1 MTLKGKRAAIYSRIS
16 KDRDGRALGVGRQE
30 VASRELAKSLGYEVA
45 HALVD
50 NDISASFATSKRR
63 PGYDELVRLIE
74 AGEVDAVICWDTD
87 RLHRRPLELEHYIA
101 ACGVDGGIPT
111 HTVNAGD
118 LDLSTSSGR
127 MLARIKGSVAA
138 GESEKMSERI
148 RAQKQDARVNG
159 RPLGGPVPLGW
170 VKGDKPGTFKPD
182 PDVAPALAEA
192 TARIARGESLTSVTK
207 WIAGK
212 GVRGRRRNYSSPT
225 EGAQRASWDELGPI
239 MSATTV
245 RGLLVRPANVGLQEH
260 EGRAYTG
267 RYPAIVDA
275 EDYATAR
282 AALQT
287 KRGASTGGGR
297 RKHLLSGVARC
308 WCGETI
314 VGVNPQQYACRVQR
328 RQAGRVQG
336 GHAYRRTGPLDQYVR
351 EVVAAYLGRAD
362 VGQQVTAEARKRS
375 TRTAREAA
383 RTALH
388 ELEERKRTLV
398 RLFAAGTIGE
408 AQLVDG
414 TTDLDHQIRA
424 AEVTLRAQG
433 GNRTVS
439 RIMRAASPG
448 QAFLDAPVD
457 QQRTVIGEL
466 FRVDIEQGDGVGGRR
481 FRTELIHITPKGDE
495 DR

>member
-1 MTLKGKRAAIYSRIS
+1 MILKGKRAAIYSRIS

-30 VASRELAKSLGYEVA
+30 GACRDLARELGYEVA

-50 NDISASFATSKRR
+50 NDISASFATSRSR
-63 PGYDELVRLIE
+63 PGYDELVRLIKG
-74 AGEVDAVICWDTD
+74 GEVDAVLCWDTD

-170 VKGDKPGTFKPD
+170 VKGSKPGTFKPD
-182 PDVAPALAEA
+182 PEVAPALAEA
-192 TARIARGESLTSVTK
+192 TARIGRGESLTSVTK
-207 WIAGK
+207 RIADQ
-212 GVRGRRRNYSSPT
+212 GVRGKRRNYSSPKD
-225 EGAQRASWDELGPI
+225 GPQRASWDELGPI
-239 MSATTV
+239 MSASTV

-260 EGRAYTG
+260 DGRTYQG

-275 EDYATAR
+275 DDYATAR

-287 KRGASTGGGR
+287 KRGASTGSGR
-297 RKHLLSGVARC
+297 RRHLLSGVAHC
-308 WCGETI
+308 WCGESMI
-314 VGVNPQQYACRVQR
+314 GVNPQQYACRVQR
-328 RQAGRVQG
+328 RQAGRVQA
-336 GHAYRRTGPLDQYVR
+336 GHAYRRTAPLDEYVR
-351 EVVAAYLGRAD
+351 SVVAAYLDRAD
-362 VGQQVTAEARKRS
+362 VDQQVITEARKRRS
-375 TRTAREAA
+375 RSARDSAREA
-383 RTALH
+383 LS
-388 ELEERKRTLV
+388 ELEDRKRTLA

-414 TTDLDHQIRA
+414 TTELDHEIRQ
-424 AEVTLRAQG
+424 AEVTLRAAG

-439 RIMRAASPG
+439 RIMRATSPG
-448 QAFLDAPVD
+448 RAFLDAPVD
-457 QQRTVIGEL
+457 QQRTLIGEL

-481 FRTELIHITPKGDE
+481 FRTELIHVTPKGE
-495 DR
+495 QA

>member
-30 VASRELAKSLGYEVA
+30 AACRELAQSLGYEVT

-74 AGEVDAVICWDTD
+74 GGEVDAVICWDTD

-101 ACGVDGGIPT
+101 ACGVDGGTPT

-170 VKGDKPGTFKPD
+170 IKGDKPGTFEPD
-182 PDVAPALAEA
+182 PEVAPVLAEA
-192 TARIARGESLTSVTK
+192 TARIARGQSLTSVSQ
-207 WIAGK
+207 WIADQ
-212 GVRGRRRNYSSPT
+212 GVRGRRRNYSSPK
-225 EGAQRASWDELGPI
+225 EGPQRATWDELGPI
-239 MSATTV
+239 MSTSTV
-245 RGLLVRPANVGLQEH
+245 KGLLVRPANVGLQEH
-260 EGRAYTG
+260 DGRAYTG

-287 KRGASTGGGR
+287 KRSGPAGGGR
-297 RKHLLSGVARC
+297 RKHLLSGVAHC
-308 WCGETI
+308 WCGETM
-314 VGVNPQQYACRVQR
+314 VGVSPQLYACRVQR
-328 RQAGRVQG
+328 RQAGRVQA
-336 GHAYRRTGPLDQYVR
+336 GHAHRRTAPLNEYVR
-351 EVVAAYLGRAD
+351 AVVAEYLDRAD
-362 VGQQVTAEARKRS
+362 VDQQVTAEARKRT
-375 TRTAREAA
+375 TRSARDKA
-383 RTALH
+383 RAQLG
-388 ELEERKRTLV
+388 ELEDRKRTLV
-398 RLFAAGTIGE
+398 RLFSAGTIGE

-424 AEVTLRAQG
+424 AEVTLRAAG

-439 RIMRAASPG
+439 RIMRAKSPG

-466 FRVDIEQGDGVGGRR
+466 FRVDIEQGDGKGGRR
-481 FRTELIHITPKGDE
+481 FRTELIHITPKGGE